1 MDILRVVMFK
11 FCALHENPMP
21 LLSLSYS
28 CGGKELLMEYN
39 PGGPPPQ
46 GYGPVLFTITT
57 TATERKKGNGR
68 IKCCT
73 FSLSGGSS

>member
-57 TATERKKGNGR
+57 TATERKKRQQSNKVLYVFAFRR
-68 IKCCT
+68 I
-73 FSLSGGSS
+73 

>member
-57 TATERKKGNGR
+57 TATERKKRQRSNKVLYVFAFRR
-68 IKCCT
+68 I
-73 FSLSGGSS
+73 